1 MFEVFKQKIK
11 KNLIGIFLASVF
23 FLVIIYIGV
32 FAKDPYAN
40 YILLGPSC
48 VATIYPGEDLSQYAN
63 KRVRCSF
70 TYVGEHVIDFYDRYD
85 SSETVYTCGYVG
97 LDSTMQKPFC
107 VFVPPSQK
115 EQMDSLLNK
124 TWEKKNGNSN
134 KLLVEMITVEGY
146 VRESDNKIYNY
157 YVAALKRFYGD
168 QYRVLNDKIYYI
180 DCADTDS
187 GSVNS
192 FKKWLI
198 ISTIAITII
207 TCALCLFFATF
218 WKKRIFKYMAQKN
231 IARLDLE
238 LEFAKAK
245 EVVPNYWISP
255 QYTFY
260 LGALSATIIIND
272 EIEQCYQF
280 TLINGRYRIFYV
292 GLDTVQKKRYKSG
305 VQKTT
310 NDVQK
315 VIQYYEANFPHIEI
329 GKAVI
334 KKLL

>member
-1 MFEVFKQKIK
+1 MFEVFEKGIR
-11 KNLIGIFLASVF
+11 KNVIGIFVTSILCLVF
-23 FLVIIYIGV
+23 IYVGV

-40 YILLGPSC
+40 YILFGPSS

-70 TYVGEHVIDFYDRYD
+70 TYVGEHVINFTDTYD
-85 SSETVYTCGYVG
+85 TVYTCGYVG

-115 EQMDSLLNK
+115 EEMDSLLTK
-124 TWEKKNGNSN
+124 TWEKKNGTSN
-134 KLLVEMITVEGY
+134 KLIVDMITVEGY
-146 VRESDNKIYNY
+146 VRESESKIYNY
-157 YVAALKRFYGD
+157 YVEALKRFYGD

-260 LGALSATIIIND
+260 LGALSATIIKNE
-272 EIEQCYQF
+272 EIEKCYQF
-280 TLINGRYRIFYV
+280 TQISGKYRTFCV
-292 GLDTVQKKRYKSG
+292 GLDTVQKKKYKSG

-315 VIQYYEANFPHIEI
+315 VLQYYEANFPHIVI

-334 KKLL
+334 KKF